1 MQPEK
6 PESPAADPSDP
17 SPERPSPPVVAE
29 LVDGPPNGPPP
40 GLEFGIPVIGEIS
53 RQSLPALR
61 PRYQRRIILP
71 VILFVVTCVST
82 FLAGSG
88 VVGFHAPIWSD
99 GLIYMGS
106 IMAILLAHEMGHFV
120 QAVRYHVPA
129 SLPYFLPMPIS
140 PIGTM
145 GAVISMR
152 GSNADRKELFD
163 IGLTGPLAGLV
174 VAIPIVAYGVST
186 AEAVPLGVT
195 IAGHYPESLLV
206 KFFIW
211 LMRPDLTVGQQ
222 LSPTPL
228 LQAGWVGLFITGL
241 NMIPVSQLD
250 GGHVA
255 YALFGRNAH
264 LLARLVVLAALL
276 FIFTSGGEAFGLLVM
291 VALVLFIGVAH
302 PPTAD
307 DTAPLGRGRRLI
319 GLLSLAIPILCLSG
333 LPTFR

>member
-1 MQPEK
+1 M
-6 PESPAADPSDP
+6 
-17 SPERPSPPVVAE
+17 
-29 LVDGPPNGPPP
+29 
-40 GLEFGIPVIGEIS
+40 
-53 RQSLPALR
+53 
-61 PRYQRRIILP
+61 
-71 VILFVVTCVST
+71 ILFIVTCVST

-88 VVGFHAPIWSD
+88 FGFHPPIWID
-99 GLIYMGS
+99 GLIYMGAV
-106 IMAILLAHEMGHFV
+106 MAILLAHEMGHFL

-140 PIGTM
+140 PFGTM

-174 VAIPIVAYGVST
+174 VAIPIVAYGVAT
-186 AEAVPLGVT
+186 AEPFPLGVPT
-195 IAGHYPESLLV
+195 AGHYPDSLLV
-206 KFFIW
+206 KFFMW
-211 LMRPDLTVGQQ
+211 LMRPDLEAGQE
-222 LSPTPL
+222 LSLSPL